1 MRLLLF
7 LLLLLPTTAWAQ
19 LRSPDP
25 AARERAAR
33 EAGEH
38 GDQAAI
44 PALIELLRDEHAA
57 VRLEAA
63 RALGWL
69 RARPALRALQV
80 LAQTDFEEP
89 VRRAASEAVS
99 RIDAR
104 EFAAKLGTA
113 DPPPVRP
120 EPPRPAPPPLLRRP
134 LIVLSGSGL
143 FNALRASDAGGAQ
156 AGFGLRWRHLDVG
169 WSLGFPSLS
178 LFWQLR
184 VSLVETHRFV
194 PYLTAGLAVAFNN
207 GTDRAGTLAAAGGL
221 GARLRLHGPL
231 HLFAEVL
238 ANVMLLDAEPPRPGL
253 ERRSLSVPVIA
264 GLSVEL

>member
-1 MRLLLF
+1 VRALLF
-7 LLLLLPTTAWAQ
+7 LLLLLPATAAAQ
-19 LRSPDP
+19 LRSLDP

-33 EAGEH
+33 AAGER
-38 GDQAAI
+38 GDKAAI

-63 RALGWL
+63 RSLGWL
-69 RARPALRALQV
+69 RARPALRDLQV
-80 LAQTDFEEP
+80 LAQTDFDEP
-89 VRRAASEAVS
+89 VRRAAAEAVS
-99 RIDAR
+99 RIDSR

-113 DPPPVRP
+113 DLPPVRP
-120 EPPRPAPPPLLRRP
+120 APPQTPSPPVFRRP
-134 LIVLSGSGL
+134 LVVLSGSGL

-156 AGFGLRWRHLDVG
+156 VGVGLRWRFLDVH

-184 VSLVETHRFV
+184 VSLVETQRFV

-221 GARLRLHGPL
+221 GARLRLYGPL

-253 ERRSLSVPVIA
+253 DRRSLSVPVIA